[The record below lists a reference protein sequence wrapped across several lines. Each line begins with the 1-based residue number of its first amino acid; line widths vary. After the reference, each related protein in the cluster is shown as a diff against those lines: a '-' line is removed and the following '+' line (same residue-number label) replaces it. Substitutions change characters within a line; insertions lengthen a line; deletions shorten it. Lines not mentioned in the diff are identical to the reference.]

1 VNSTPEPP
9 ATARR
14 LKAGWTAIPSDLFQ
28 NREVRSL
35 TPNAKVM
42 LVGMWLYSNRTL
54 CDGRLTPSDLRM
66 VAAESDISAAEI
78 RTTVAELVT
87 VNRLALHGED
97 VEVMDVS
104 DYNWKKSEREDR
116 QKKTNAKVAAWRA
129 KQDAP
134 ITKDHSP
141 STNVTINHLPG
152 EPGYEPG
159 SVTGY
164 RERGSLDL
172 MELKH
177 LAGLRA
183 GASESEETYED
194 AGLSVL
200 MEHGYGGADP
210 LTSAWRDHVNNGQN
224 LPGLRTRA
232 G

>member
-1 VNSTPEPP
+1 VNSTPEP
-9 ATARR
+9 TARR

-66 VAAESDISAAEI
+66 VAAESDISVAEI

-87 VNRLALHGED
+87 VNRLAPHGED
-97 VEVMDVS
+97 VEVVDVN

-116 QKKTNAKVAAWRA
+116 QKKTAAKVAAWRA

-134 ITKDHSP
+134 ITKDHPP
-141 STNVTINHLPG
+141 STKGTIHHLPK

-164 RERGSLDL
+164 RDKKTLNL
-172 MELKH
+172 TELQH

-183 GASESEETYED
+183 GAAESDETYEA
-194 AGLSVL
+194 AGLTVL
-200 MEHGYGGADP
+200 MEHGYGGNDA
-210 LTSAWRDHVNNGQN
+210 LTSEWRDHVNNGQS
-224 LPGLRTRA
+224 LPTTRTRA
-232 G
+232 